1 MAMRPGHVDC
11 EIYMDLAKRSRGVA
25 LATMRRQTVHQMKSK
40 GEGVG
45 MRRSEAEGSP
55 NEVSREAVARGRATQ
70 VSPNSAYAKHPRSKS
85 VNKGSNEFL

>member
-1 MAMRPGHVDC
+1 MRPSQVDWENC
-11 EIYMDLAKRSRGVA
+11 IDLAKRSRGVA
-25 LATMRRQTVHQMKSK
+25 LATMRRRLARQLKCK

-70 VSPNSAYAKHPRSKS
+70 VSPNSAYAKHPRSKPE
-85 VNKGSNEFL
+85 NKGPNEFS